1 MTCLNCK
8 QASMKPVYG
17 ESVNITNIRKQGPAD
32 DFYLGGGESSF
43 PHWIYIQSVTRKDTN
58 VLIL

>member
-1 MTCLNCK
+1 MTGFKCK
-8 QASMKPVYG
+8 LASIKPVYG

-43 PHWIYIQSVTRKDTN
+43 PH
-58 VLIL
+58 

>member
-1 MTCLNCK
+1 
-8 QASMKPVYG
+8 MKPVYG

-43 PHWIYIQSVTRKDTN
+43 PHWIYIQSVTRKDRN
-58 VLIL
+58 ILIL